1 MGYHLYKFLDCGGFE
16 VLGPEGGKKVFIKLT
31 QVNSYIQS
39 GRVYHYLFLM
49 GLGGL
54 IVGTLYIR

>member
-1 MGYHLYKFLDCGGFE
+1 M
-16 VLGPEGGKKVFIKLT
+16 LGPEGGKKVFIRWT
-31 QVNSYIQS
+31 QLNSYIQS

-54 IVGTLYIR
+54 IVGMFVT